1 MGTEYKQK
9 TRFDFNKQLWT
20 LGTKIEDAIL
30 PSINTKFDADF
41 KRDQDIFDIIDFRD
55 GDKKLACEIKGRR
68 NTSSQYKDTIITLN
82 KITKGWQMIDDGWD
96 VYLIFVF
103 TDKTMYHKLTGD
115 ENWKVKLTG
124 TFGIEHYLIPVS
136 ELKDFEVEDDD

>member
-1 MGTEYKQK
+1 MEYKQK
-9 TRFDFNKQLWT
+9 NRFDFNKQLLT

-30 PSINTKFDADF
+30 HSLNTKFDADF
-41 KRDQDIFDIIDFRD
+41 QRDDDIFDIIDFRD
-55 GDKKLACEIKGRR
+55 GDKKIACEIKGRR
-68 NTSSQYKDTIITLN
+68 NTSSQYEDTIITMN
-82 KITKGWQMIDDGWD
+82 KITKGWMMIEEGWD

-103 TDKTMYHKLTGD
+103 TDKTMHHKLTGE

-136 ELKDFEVEDDD
+136 ELKEFEVEDQE

>member
-1 MGTEYKQK
+1 MEYKQK
-9 TRFDFNKQLWT
+9 NRFDFNKQLWT

-30 PSINTKFDADF
+30 PSLNTKFDADF
-41 KRDQDIFDIIDFRD
+41 QRDDDIFDIIDFRD

-68 NTSSQYKDTIITLN
+68 IPSHRYADTIITLN
-82 KITKGWQMIDDGWD
+82 KITKGWQMMEDGWD

-103 TDKTMYHKLTGD
+103 TDKTMYHKLTG
-115 ENWKVKLTG
+115 EERWKVKLTG

-136 ELKDFEVEDDD
+136 ELKDFEVEDQE